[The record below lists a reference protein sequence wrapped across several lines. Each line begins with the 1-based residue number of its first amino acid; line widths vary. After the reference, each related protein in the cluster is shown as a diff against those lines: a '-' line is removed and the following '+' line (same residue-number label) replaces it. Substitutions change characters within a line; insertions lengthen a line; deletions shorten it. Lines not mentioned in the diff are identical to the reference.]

1 MSVTDYWIR
10 NKSDE
15 AAIDEG
21 CYFDIKAADHVRQFC
36 FRFLRHSK
44 GHFAGKPFEL
54 LDWQWDRVIAPA
66 FGWKMSDGTRRFRK
80 VGIGIPK
87 KNGKSTLLSGLAL
100 YHLIADKE
108 AGAEVYSAAADRMQ
122 ASIIYKEAANMV
134 EVSPMLAARLKVR
147 RSLNTIEHKASKSI
161 YKALSAEAN
170 TKEGLNISALLF
182 DELHAQKDRI
192 LWDTLRYGGAAR
204 RQPLFWWISTAG
216 EADDT
221 LLWSQ
226 EWAHCR
232 KIQESKAIDIGYLA
246 AIWEAG
252 KEDDWTKEETWAKA
266 NPSYHSTLNKREM
279 KEECKSAQ
287 LNGVDKVAFLRYR
300 LNIATAATSEWIAKE
315 HWDACRDD
323 FDLASLK
330 GATLYSALDLASTTD
345 LIAYVLVF
353 KKKDDVYLWP
363 YFWVPKR
370 EIDAREQGN
379 KQKYNEWEQQGYL
392 KVTSEEPVADYKVI
406 TRDVAKICK
415 KLAPTTA
422 IIDRWNATQLA
433 YDLRKLLKKNAID
446 TKVQFATFNTHTAS
460 AATKELGRLILS
472 GRLHHPGNP
481 VLDWMFSNVIVRQ
494 DALGNVFPDKAKSK
508 DKIDGI
514 VAAVL
519 ALAVM
524 IEEQKQASRYE
535 KKGIE
540 SAEEASS

>member
-1 MSVTDYWIR
+1 MSAIDKWVR

-54 LDWQWDRVIAPA
+54 LHWQWDRVIAPA
-66 FGWKMSDGTRRFRK
+66 FGWKMPDGTRRFRK

-87 KNGKSTLLSGLAL
+87 KNGKSTLLSALAL
-100 YHLIADKE
+100 YHLIADRE

-134 EVSPMLAARLKVR
+134 DVSPALKDRLKVR
-147 RSLNTIEHKASKSI
+147 RSVNTIEHRASKSI

-182 DELHAQKDRI
+182 DELHAQKDRL

-204 RQPLFWWISTAG
+204 LQPLFWWISTAG

-221 LLWSQ
+221 LLWMM
-226 EWAHCR
+226 EWSHCR
-232 KIQESKAIDIGYLA
+232 KIQNSEVVDISYLP
-246 AIWEAG
+246 AIWEAN
-252 KEDDWTKEETWAKA
+252 KTDDWTKEETWEKA
-266 NPSYHSTLNKREM
+266 NPSWHHTLNKREM
-279 KEECKSAQ
+279 REECKLAQ
-287 LNGVDKVAFLRYR
+287 MDGTHKVAFLRYR
-300 LNIATAATSEWIAKE
+300 LNVPTAATSEWIARE
-315 HWDACRDD
+315 HWDACKSQ
-323 FDLASLK
+323 FTLSSLK

-345 LIAYVLVF
+345 LIAYLFVF
-353 KKKDDVYLWP
+353 KKDDYVYLWP

-406 TRDVAKICK
+406 TRDVAKLCK
-415 KLAPTTA
+415 KHGPKKA

-433 YDLRKLLKKNAID
+433 YDLRKILKKNAID

-472 GRLHHPGNP
+472 GRLKHPGNP
-481 VLDWMFSNVIVRQ
+481 VLDWMFSNVIIRQ

-514 VAAVL
+514 VAAIL

-524 IEEQKQASRYE
+524 IEEQKEASRYE
-535 KKGIE
+535 SKGIQ
-540 SAEEASS
+540 SASED